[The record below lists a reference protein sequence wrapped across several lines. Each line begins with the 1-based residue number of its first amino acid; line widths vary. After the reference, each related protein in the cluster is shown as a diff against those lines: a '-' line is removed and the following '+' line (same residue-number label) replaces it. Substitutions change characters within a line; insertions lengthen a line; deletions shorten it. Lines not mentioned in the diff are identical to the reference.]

1 MELKL
6 QRRKSSKYSTSGKL
20 LIDSDGSY
28 VFLCYTLEDVVRK
41 VKIPKETAIP
51 AGRYEITITYSN
63 RFKKDLPLLHDVPR
77 FEGIRIHS
85 GNKPEDTEGCILV
98 GMDRGKDLIYSSRT
112 AFDVVFAHIEASISN
127 GDKVFIEVVNG

>member
-20 LIDSDGSY
+20 LIDSLGNY
-28 VFLCYTLEDVVRK
+28 TLLCYTLEDVVRK

-63 RFKKDLPLLHDVPR
+63 RFRKDLPLLHNVPG

-85 GNKPEDTEGCILV
+85 GNRPEDTEGCILV
-98 GMDRGKDLIYSSRT
+98 GMERGKDIIFSSRT
-112 AFDVVFAHIEASISN
+112 AFNIVSAQIKASISN
-127 GDKVFIEVVNG
+127 DEKVYIEVVNG